1 MLLVAD
7 PKGPSTEITWFG
19 GPGEQGFSSMH
30 AQVGLSRDSPCRILI
45 RSLQSLN
52 TRSSR
57 APTFCQNPRF
67 IDTLSRWST
76 NQLNLSIMEG
86 DEQICSIEF
95 GNNLVA
101 FKKLGPSFMTAS
113 PNTETPSLLMLNSP
127 FVVYHT
133 TSYASKKESVFFR
146 RQWGLRKCRQPAS
159 ENQRSANRNEHFK

>member
-1 MLLVAD
+1 MELSHRPHMVYNLFSLWKTVNPGGLFVVYGYGLPGRGILNGPDFNAVA
-7 PKGPSTEITWFG
+7 KFK
-19 GPGEQGFSSMH
+19 Q
-30 AQVGLSRDSPCRILI
+30 
-45 RSLQSLN
+45 
-52 TRSSR
+52 
-57 APTFCQNPRF
+57 F